1 MAYTNIDDPSA
12 HFQVA
17 TYTGNGSSQNITNDG
32 NSDLKPDLIWT
43 KQLDANSTDHVL
55 ANSSIGF
62 NAPKGVGYAWE
73 NGPFGGQMAT
83 NSTGA
88 ESTPTATYGYASA
101 ALTDG
106 FTVSA
111 GGTNADNCNKNTKAF
126 VGWQWKAN
134 GGTTTS
140 FSESGN
146 NPGGTRQTNVDA
158 GFSIITYTGTG
169 ANASCQLAHGLGK
182 APEWIIFK
190 RREAAQVWAVWHKE
204 LGDDY
209 KLVLNALDGKD
220 ADGAFMNST
229 LPDAT
234 NIYVGG
240 TSVNTNANNGTYN
253 CYAWTS
259 IQGYSKFG
267 KYTGSGDAD
276 GPFVYTGFKPAYV
289 LIKPDT
295 ANNHWVAMDTT
306 RDEYNGGGTAY
317 IFPNANEA
325 QQTSYER
332 MDFLSNGFKLRTNGG
347 EWNGSGRNILY
358 MAFAENPF
366 VTSTGVPVTAR

>member
-32 NSDLKPDLIWT
+32 NSDLKPDLLWT
-43 KQLDANSTDHVL
+43 KQVDANSTDHVV
-55 ANSSIGF
+55 ANSSIGWD
-62 NAPKGVGYAWE
+62 APKGVGYPWE

-111 GGTNADNCNKNTKAF
+111 GGTNADNCNKNTKEF
-126 VGWQWKAN
+126 VAWQWKAN

-169 ANASCQLAHGLGK
+169 ANACLL
-182 APEWIIFK
+182 
-190 RREAAQVWAVWHKE
+190 
-204 LGDDY
+204 Y
-209 KLVLNALDGKD
+209 
-220 ADGAFMNST
+220 
-229 LPDAT
+229 
-234 NIYVGG
+234 
-240 TSVNTNANNGTYN
+240 TSP
-253 CYAWTS
+253 S
-259 IQGYSKFG
+259 
-267 KYTGSGDAD
+267 
-276 GPFVYTGFKPAYV
+276 P
-289 LIKPDT
+289 
-295 ANNHWVAMDTT
+295 
-306 RDEYNGGGTAY
+306 RD
-317 IFPNANEA
+317 
-325 QQTSYER
+325 
-332 MDFLSNGFKLRTNGG
+332 
-347 EWNGSGRNILY
+347 
-358 MAFAENPF
+358 
-366 VTSTGVPVTAR
+366 

>member
-32 NSDLKPDLIWT
+32 NSDLKPDFIWT

-62 NAPKGVGYAWE
+62 DAPKGVGYPWE
-73 NGPFGGQMAT
+73 SANSPYGGQLSS

-88 ESTPTATYGYASA
+88 ESTPAATYGYVSA
-101 ALTDG
+101 HLTDG

-134 GGTTTS
+134 GGTKATNTTGS
-140 FSESGN
+140 IDSIVQVN
-146 NPGGTRQTNVDA
+146 TTA
-158 GFSIITYTGTG
+158 GFSIIMYTG
-169 ANASCQLAHGLGK
+169 NATNSTVGHGLGVQ
-182 APEWIIFK
+182 PSLIINKK
-190 RREAAQVWAVWHKE
+190 RSATATWSVWHSALLGTQLLE
-204 LGDDY
+204 LNTLGGTAT
-209 KLVLNALDGKD
+209 VA
-220 ADGAFMNST
+220 AIWNST
-229 LPDAT
+229 VPTSSVFSIGTDGQT
-234 NIYVGG
+234 N
-240 TSVNTNANNGTYN
+240 SNNTTYIT
-253 CYAWTS
+253 YAFAEK
-259 IQGYSKFG
+259 QGYSKFG
-267 KYTGSGDAD
+267 KYTGSGNAD
-276 GPFVYTGFKPAYV
+276 GPFVHTGFKPAYV

-295 ANNHWVAMDTT
+295 ANNHWVVMDNT
-306 RDEYNGGGTAY
+306 RHEYNGGGTAY
-317 IFPNANEA
+317 IFPNANES
-325 QQTSYER
+325 QQTAYER

-347 EWNGSGRNILY
+347 EWNGSGRNILF

-366 VTSTGVPVTAR
+366 VTSTGVPTTAR